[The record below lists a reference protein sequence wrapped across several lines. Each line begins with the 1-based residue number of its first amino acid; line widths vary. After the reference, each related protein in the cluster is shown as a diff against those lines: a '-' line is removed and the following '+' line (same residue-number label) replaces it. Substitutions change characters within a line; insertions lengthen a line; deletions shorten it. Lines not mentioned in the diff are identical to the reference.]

1 VPEQHQ
7 MMLVGKTESGAER
20 WDCPECGRSM
30 LMRWPPRF
38 ESRVIEEGDSSVPH
52 HGVKGGVQMG
62 RIEVDGS
69 RPGGAELG
77 LAEEEEQW
85 LRRNGIDWDGAA

>member
-1 VPEQHQ
+1 

-38 ESRVIEEGDSSVPH
+38 ESRVVEEGDTSVAH
-52 HGVKGGVQMG
+52 RGVKGGVQMG
-62 RIEVDGS
+62 RVEVEGTPLRVADD
-69 RPGGAELG
+69 
-77 LAEEEEQW
+77 EEQW
-85 LRRNGIDWDGAA
+85 LRENGIDWDGAA

>member
-1 VPEQHQ
+1 MPEQHE

-20 WDCPECGRSM
+20 WDCPECGRSV

-52 HGVKGGVQMG
+52 RGVKGGVQLG
-62 RIEVDGS
+62 RVEVDGT
-69 RPGGAELG
+69 RLRVAD
-77 LAEEEEQW
+77 EEEQW
-85 LRRNGIDWDGAA
+85 LRRIGIDWDGAA